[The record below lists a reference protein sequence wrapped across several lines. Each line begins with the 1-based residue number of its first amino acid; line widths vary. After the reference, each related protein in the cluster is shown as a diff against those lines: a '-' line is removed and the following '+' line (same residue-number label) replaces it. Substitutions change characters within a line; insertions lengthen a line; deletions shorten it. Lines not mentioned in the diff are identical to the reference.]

1 MSKVR
6 VAFVGCGGITEKH
19 VEAADASGRVTITA
33 LVDPSLEARE
43 RISAV
48 IVALGAPAPTQFSSL
63 AEALAADPGK
73 ELFSAVDIMVPSF
86 LVNGADLHETV
97 ATEALRG
104 GRHVLLEKPVTT
116 TPAAAIRLKKA
127 HLEHAPHCVLAV
139 AENAQFWPE
148 VHHHPALLPPPPRLA
163 TTCRFDRSFVCCAST
178 HHQIVAA
185 QESLARGDIGTLLSA
200 RAKAWESATGEW
212 AGDYAEGTWRCDE
225 SKLPSASFT

>member
-1 MSKVR
+1 MAVCNCRLGVLSNFDRRQRDLREAKQHTRAMSKVR

-127 HLEHAPHCVLAV
+127 HLELCG
-139 AENAQFWPE
+139 
-148 VHHHPALLPPPPRLA
+148 PADCGPCLRSLRCGP
-163 TTCRFDRSFVCCAST
+163 CRSS
-178 HHQIVAA
+178 
-185 QESLARGDIGTLLSA
+185 SA
-200 RAKAWESATGEW
+200 RCFNADRVHPDAPTQIELILMFQRRSSS
-212 AGDYAEGTWRCDE
+212 Y
-225 SKLPSASFT
+225 